1 MIYEQFKKCFLQ
13 LIVKLIID
21 LLDKHGGNKDLVVIF
36 VYYIASVPKN
46 RQDRSKPTTTYWI
59 RTAVY
64 AQGFVVSLLTAAAT
78 FQAVKGTSEPRNIHG
93 YGLNSI
99 GSCKIK
105 TELSQVDQNGLVY
118 GLFIDGKRCQNGVFT
133 TMDVDIQ
140 DAFEISNRNR
150 QLYLIKRKEK
160 CQQSR
165 LHHQDSELISS
176 QSALLSFSSSL
187 ETNNQSISLPL
198 ITIDTSNDED
208 NVIYNNINEYS

>member
-99 GSCKIK
+99 GSW
-105 TELSQVDQNGLVY
+105 
-118 GLFIDGKRCQNGVFT
+118 
-133 TMDVDIQ
+133 
-140 DAFEISNRNR
+140 
-150 QLYLIKRKEK
+150 
-160 CQQSR
+160 
-165 LHHQDSELISS
+165 
-176 QSALLSFSSSL
+176 
-187 ETNNQSISLPL
+187 
-198 ITIDTSNDED
+198 
-208 NVIYNNINEYS
+208 